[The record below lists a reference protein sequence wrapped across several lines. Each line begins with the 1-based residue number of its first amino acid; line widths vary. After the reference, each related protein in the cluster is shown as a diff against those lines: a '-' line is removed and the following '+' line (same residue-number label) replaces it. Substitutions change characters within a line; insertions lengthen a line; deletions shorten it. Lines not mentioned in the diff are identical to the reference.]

1 MRPPSHSRRRA
12 VFLLLLCSAAPGLAT
27 AVRAQSE
34 PLFPD
39 ERNTIE
45 IFRRAGPG
53 VVHVQARLAPRS
65 PLEGDGG
72 PTGTGSGFVL
82 DTVGRILTG
91 FHVIRDRN
99 VIEVALSNGRRVT
112 ARLIGTAPQLDIALL
127 QVDASGKE
135 LTALPLGNSEGLL
148 VGQKVLAIGNPLGL
162 HNTLTVGVVSALGR
176 NLGDLPMEM
185 EDVMIQTDAAI
196 NPGNSGGPLLNSQGE
211 VIGINVAAAVGA
223 QNLGFAIPI
232 HLVRLVLAD
241 LVSMGHPY
249 TPALGFTGFAVTPES
264 ARLLGLPTEAGVLV
278 QEVLPQSPAA
288 RAGLRTGG
296 RIMVLGEEVLIV
308 GGDVI
313 TSLNDVPITSMGQVA
328 RAMLAA
334 RPGAELRVGID
345 RNGRPLQ
352 LTLRLPPMSMRL
364 GE

>member
-1 MRPPSHSRRRA
+1 MLVVLTWS
-12 VFLLLLCSAAPGLAT
+12 LALAWTT

-34 PLFPD
+34 PATPD

-45 IFRRAGPG
+45 IFRQASPG
-53 VVHVQARLAPRS
+53 VVHVRARLAIGTPM
-65 PLEGDGG
+65 EGDVG

-82 DTVGRILTG
+82 DTAGHILTG

-99 VIEVALSNGRRVT
+99 VIEVTLSNGHRVT

-127 QVDASGKE
+127 QVDAPANA

-162 HNTLTVGVVSALGR
+162 HNTLTVGVVSALRR

-196 NPGNSGGPLLNSQGE
+196 NPGNSGGPLLNSSGE
-211 VIGINVAAAVGA
+211 VIGINAAMAVGA

-232 HLVRLVLAD
+232 HLVRLVLRD
-241 LVSMGHPY
+241 LVAMGHPY
-249 TPALGFTGFAVTPES
+249 TPALGFTGTEINPEA
-264 ARLLGLPTEAGVLV
+264 ARLLGLPVEAGILV
-278 QEVLPQSPAA
+278 QEVLPGSPAA

-296 RIMVLGEEVLIV
+296 RIVVVGANVAVL

-313 TSLNDVPITSMGQVA
+313 TSLDGEPVASMGQVA
-328 RAMLAA
+328 RALLSA
-334 RPGAELRVGID
+334 RPGTELRLGIN
-345 RNGRPLQ
+345 REGRSLQ
-352 LTLRLPPMSMRL
+352 LTLRLPQMSMRV
-364 GE
+364 EE